1 VENSVQA
8 DMVLE
13 EPTIVHFDPKDAR
26 MRLYLAGIKEEG
38 IDYTG
43 KIYAYKRYFQT
54 TSPQ

>member
-1 VENSVQA
+1 MENSVQA